1 MSEDEADAYAAQ
13 YAGLIRELE
22 EAAKT
27 WVPLPGPGDNAPSLN
42 WGYSPLVSISLKPT
56 RSIPKWSTRTS
67 RVPLT
72 RY

>member
-27 WVPLPGPGDNAPSLN
+27 WVPLPGPGDNAPSLD
-42 WGYSPLVSISLKPT
+42 WGIRL
-56 RSIPKWSTRTS
+56 W
-67 RVPLT
+67 
-72 RY
+72 

>member
-1 MSEDEADAYAAQ
+1 VIEDEADAYAAQ

-27 WVPLPGPGDNAPSLN
+27 WVPLPGPGDNAPSLD
-42 WGYSPLVSISLKPT
+42 WGYSPLVSISLKPSSLYSQM
-56 RSIPKWSTRTS
+56 RPQNFQ
-67 RVPLT
+67 VPLT